1 MIYWAIIQIIHLNRP
16 PSFTLENLNTKDVFR
31 SSQQLGARRAI
42 DGNINQIPSQG
53 SCFSSN
59 NEIFPW
65 WTVDIGFETK
75 MYGVVLI
82 ARADCCRKYYN
93 TLNIYFDA
101 LYATIFI
108 YLAYIHSSSIL
119 PMVDQILS
127 FSDIK
132 SLML

>member
-1 MIYWAIIQIIHLNRP
+1 MLKYYDIIPIIYLNHT
-16 PSFTLENLNTKDVFR
+16 PSFILENLNNKDVYR

-82 ARADCCRKYYN
+82 ARADCCRKYSQ
-93 TLNIYFDA
+93 TF
-101 LYATIFI
+101 
-108 YLAYIHSSSIL
+108 
-119 PMVDQILS
+119 
-127 FSDIK
+127 K
-132 SLML
+132 